1 MMKGFLVEIKVV
13 DSPFFG
19 SNPHIALRVD
29 FQGVYK
35 QTVERE
41 VFFCFDRE
49 RLETFGFRLKN
60 IHSDKGGIINIPF
73 EILND
78 FIEPVV
84 AETGK
89 LYRVVVLPL
98 VALIERID
106 DVSSVIGV

>member
-35 QTVERE
+35 QTAERE

-49 RLETFGFRLKN
+49 RLESFGFRLQN
-60 IHSDKGGIINIPF
+60 IHSAKGGNVHIPF
-73 EILND
+73 GILNY
-78 FIEPVV
+78 FIDPVV
-84 AETGK
+84 AETGR
-89 LYRVVVLPL
+89 LTRVVLKPL
-98 VALIERID
+98 VATI
-106 DVSSVIGV
+106 

>member
-41 VFFCFDRE
+41 VFLCFDRK
-49 RLETFGFRLKN
+49 RLEGLALRVKN
-60 IHSDKGGIINIPF
+60 IHSAKGGNINIPS

-78 FIEPVV
+78 FIDPVV
-84 AETGK
+84 AETGR
-89 LYRVVVLPL
+89 LTRVMLKPL
-98 VALIERID
+98 VATI
-106 DVSSVIGV
+106 